1 MNRPPKKGVQKPA
14 SAAKSQGAPANG
26 MDTLKSRLKNVSP
39 GGLLNMLSQVKNTSP
54 DQWKDTNTVKDMAKN
69 FAEQLNIPISDDR
82 LNQFMKAYKDATK
95 GGEPSGN
102 VDELVQKY
110 GQGKVD
116 PKTLDEMK
124 KFIKPKK

>member
-102 VDELVQKY
+102 VDELVQK
-110 GQGKVD
+110 
-116 PKTLDEMK
+116 
-124 KFIKPKK
+124 